1 MNQKKHFDACLA
13 VSTLVQSQPF
23 CVLCISAPA
32 SHVVQGHHAMPATNS
47 LLFGW
52 VSSLPRICIRFVLFQ
67 FQIARQMTGA
77 ANEAARATSVKLCDI
92 ILVYLTVIILQQ
104 CEQIVAHHSI
114 KITCM
119 HPGALLAARGGSPAT
134 PPTWTRQSPTHFAV
148 EAVCTCSRRANIY
161 RLTPHR
167 PTALRDR
174 LPVECIASMFHCST
188 SSVRIIAY

>member
-1 MNQKKHFDACLA
+1 
-13 VSTLVQSQPF
+13 
-23 CVLCISAPA
+23 
-32 SHVVQGHHAMPATNS
+32 MPATNS

-92 ILVYLTVIILQQ
+92 ILVYLTLIILQQ

-134 PPTWTRQSPTHFAV
+134 PPGPASRPHILQSKLYAPAHV
-148 EAVCTCSRRANIY
+148 
-161 RLTPHR
+161 
-167 PTALRDR
+167 ALIS
-174 LPVECIASMFHCST
+174 IA
-188 SSVRIIAY
+188 